1 MVTAAGFEGDAA
13 SKASGMLERVVDEGT
28 LLKNYVEAQEKIRTG
43 QISSGLPE
51 NPTPE
56 QMTEWRGNNDVPAES
71 KDYNVTLDE
80 GLIIGDQDQAILD
93 DIYRVGHEGNVPNSV
108 MSGMVNSFL
117 AAREA
122 EIDSIQQDDGIH
134 NQQTS
139 QKLKEAWGQDYDTN
153 INMVKGLFNGMPE
166 TMRDEFLGA
175 RMPDGR
181 AVFNSPEAMVFFG
194 DMARKLNPAGTV
206 VPNSNNP
213 VQAIDDEI
221 KSLEG
226 KMKEPGWHKDVDSQ
240 SRLTAL
246 YNAQENMKAPA

>member
-13 SKASGMLERVVDEGT
+13 TKASGMLERVVDEGT

-51 NPTPE
+51 NATPE
-56 QMTEWRGNNDVPAES
+56 QTAAWREANDVPAES
-71 KDYNVTLDE
+71 ANYKVDLAE
-80 GLIIGDQDQAILD
+80 GLVIGDQDQAILN
-93 DIYRVGHEGNVPNSV
+93 DIYKMGHEGNVPNGV
-108 MSGMVNSFL
+108 MSNMVNSFL
-117 AAREA
+117 AARES

-134 NQQTS
+134 NQQTAA
-139 QKLKEAWGQDYDTN
+139 KLKEAWGQDFDTN
-153 INMVKGLFNGMPE
+153 INMVRGMFNGMPE
-166 TMRDEFLGA
+166 TMRDEFMGA

-206 VPNSNNP
+206 VPNANNP

-226 KMKEPGWHKDVDSQ
+226 RMGDSDWHKDTPAQD
-240 SRLTAL
+240 RLKSL
-246 YNAQENMKAPA
+246 YDAQEGMKAR